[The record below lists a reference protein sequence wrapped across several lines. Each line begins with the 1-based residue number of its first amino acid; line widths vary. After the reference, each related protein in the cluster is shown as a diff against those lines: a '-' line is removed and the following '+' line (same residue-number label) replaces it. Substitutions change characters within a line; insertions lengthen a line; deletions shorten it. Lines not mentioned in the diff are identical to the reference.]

1 MTEPLPPQ
9 SSEAAASP
17 PSFEAAL
24 ARLETVVH
32 ELEEGRIGLA
42 EALAR
47 YEEGVILLR
56 QCFGLLESAE
66 RQIELLTGVDAS
78 GNPIVEPF
86 DDTASTERSE
96 QGVPRS
102 RSRTTAAKILKAGS
116 APTVS
121 QGSESPNSSSGDSAA
136 ANPAAESGPGRN
148 KIDVPRGLF

>member
-32 ELEEGRIGLA
+32 ELEDGRI
-42 EALAR
+42 
-47 YEEGVILLR
+47 VLLR

-102 RSRTTAAKILKAGS
+102 RSRTTAAKKLKAGS